1 MEGKNFLGGYF
12 LPVTNRIFGYS
23 VDSVS
28 LSLGSSGSGAAD
40 LYVHLSHSDFGL
52 FLRTVSETYRI
63 AVLSCL
69 WTH

>member
-12 LPVTNRIFGYS
+12 LPVTNMIFGYS
-23 VDSVS
+23 VGSVS
-28 LSLGSSGSGAAD
+28 SSLGSSGSVVTD
-40 LYVHLSHSDFGL
+40 LYIHLFHSDFGL
-52 FLRTVSETYRI
+52 FLRAVSETYRT